1 MKITK
6 EEYES
11 LELIYN
17 TFCSQLRIKD
27 NFLLKKNRYTSSE
40 TRLIFD
46 YLAEKPYIENSGEPI
61 DDLIIDDEYKGI
73 VMYYFKDAIPFA
85 KASHFLLDKKIKA
98 ITDTD
103 NQLNALHRYDLCF
116 NDVHTSNLL
125 IDSNGGHLIDFDS
138 VTFGDEELSYTRFY
152 LNYKDKKFDVS
163 FNADNYKALI
173 SYFSLIYGIELEE
186 ALVDGGLL
194 DLSLLEELLKGT
206 SIFPLI
212 CDANKN
218 MLLDCPIPNI
228 ADFLPFISDEERV
241 NHDINLLKDKVKTL
255 R

>member
-6 EEYES
+6 EEYER

-27 NFLLKKNRYTSSE
+27 NFLLKKNRYASSE

-46 YLAEKPYIENSGEPI
+46 YLFGKPYIENSGEPI
-61 DDLIIDDEYKGI
+61 DDLIIDEEYKGI

-103 NQLNALHRYDLCF
+103 NQLNTLHRYNLCF

-125 IDSNGGHLIDFDS
+125 IDSNGGYLIDFDS
-138 VTFGDEELSYTRFY
+138 VAFCDDDISYTRFY
-152 LNYKDKKFDVS
+152 LYYKDKNFDVS

-173 SYFSLIYGIELEE
+173 SYFSLIYGIELENI
-186 ALVDGGLL
+186 LVKDGLL
-194 DLSLLEELLKGT
+194 DLSLLEEFLKGT
-206 SIFPLI
+206 SVFPLI
-212 CDANKN
+212 GVANKN
-218 MLLDCPIPNI
+218 ILLDCPIPNI
-228 ADFLPFISDEERV
+228 VDFLPFISDEERV
-241 NHDINLLKDKVKTL
+241 NYDINILRDKVKTL

>member
-1 MKITK
+1 MEITK

-27 NFLLKKNRYTSSE
+27 NFLLKKNRYNSSE

-46 YLAEKPYIENSGEPI
+46 YLFGKPYIENSGEPI
-61 DDLIIDDEYKGI
+61 DDLIIDEEYKGI

-103 NQLNALHRYDLCF
+103 NQLNTLHRYDLCF

-138 VTFGDEELSYTRFY
+138 VTFGDEDISYVRFY
-152 LNYKDKKFDVS
+152 LSYKDENFDVS

-186 ALVDGGLL
+186 ALVKDGLL

-212 CDANKN
+212 VVANKN
-218 MLLDCPIPNI
+218 LLLDCPIPNI
-228 ADFLPFISDEERV
+228 ADFLPFVSDLDRV
-241 NHDINLLKDKVKTL
+241 NYDTHLIKSKVL